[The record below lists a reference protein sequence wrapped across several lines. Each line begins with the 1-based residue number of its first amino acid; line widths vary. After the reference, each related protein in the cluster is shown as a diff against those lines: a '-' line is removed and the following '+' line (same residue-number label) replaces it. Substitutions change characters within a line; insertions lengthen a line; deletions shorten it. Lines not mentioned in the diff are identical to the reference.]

1 MKQVTASGQTMD
13 DAIESALQQLNATRD
28 QVEIDIIDE
37 GKKGMFG
44 IFGAKRSIV
53 QVTIKQDPVEQAEK
67 YLAEILQAFSDDLS
81 INVTREDNNLTF
93 NLSGEKIAMVI
104 GKRGQTLNAIQH
116 LVQVMFNRQSS
127 EFYRI
132 VVDAEGYRSRRA
144 ETLKQLANRL
154 ADKAIKI
161 RKNVTLEPMPSYER
175 KIIHSVLQDNPRVET
190 HSDGSDPNRFVII
203 KPIQKN
209 K

>member
-1 MKQVTASGQTMD
+1 VKQVTASGQTMD

-53 QVTIKQDPVEQAEK
+53 KVTIKQDPVEQAEK

-203 KPIQKN
+203 KPIQK

>member
-53 QVTIKQDPVEQAEK
+53 KVTIKQDPVEQAEK
-67 YLAEILQAFSDDLS
+67 YLAEILQAFSEDLS
-81 INVTREDNNLTF
+81 INVTREDNHLTF

>member
-53 QVTIKQDPVEQAEK
+53 KVTIKQDPVEQAEK

>member
-53 QVTIKQDPVEQAEK
+53 KVTIKQDPVEQAEK
-67 YLAEILQAFSDDLS
+67 YLTGILQAFSDDLS

-203 KPIQKN
+203 KPIQK

>member
-53 QVTIKQDPVEQAEK
+53 KVTIKQDPVEQAEK
-67 YLAEILQAFSDDLS
+67 YLTEILQAFSDDLS

-203 KPIQKN
+203 KPIQK

>member
-53 QVTIKQDPVEQAEK
+53 KVTIKQDPVEQAEK

-203 KPIQKN
+203 KPIQK

>member
-1 MKQVTASGQTMD
+1 MD

-53 QVTIKQDPVEQAEK
+53 KVTIKQDPVEQAEK

-116 LVQVMFNRQSS
+116 LVQ
-127 EFYRI
+127 EI
-132 VVDAEGYRSRRA
+132 GRA
-144 ETLKQLANRL
+144 SCR
-154 ADKAIKI
+154 
-161 RKNVTLEPMPSYER
+161 ER
-175 KIIHSVLQDNPRVET
+175 V
-190 HSDGSDPNRFVII
+190 
-203 KPIQKN
+203 
-209 K
+209 

>member
-53 QVTIKQDPVEQAEK
+53 KVTIKQDPVEQAEK
-67 YLAEILQAFSDDLS
+67 YLAEILQAFSEDLS